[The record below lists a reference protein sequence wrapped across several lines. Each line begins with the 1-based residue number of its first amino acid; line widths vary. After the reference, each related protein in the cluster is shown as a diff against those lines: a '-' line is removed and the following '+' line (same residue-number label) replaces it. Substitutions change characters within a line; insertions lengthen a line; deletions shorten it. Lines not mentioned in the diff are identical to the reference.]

1 MSNIIE
7 IKVEELNALPATK
20 IVENE
25 NVQTKFIQMY
35 NAIWGSQMGNRFT
48 TRKYLISRRFFVRIL
63 RWLNVVRCHC
73 LVASSIW
80 L

>member
-35 NAIWGSQMGNRFT
+35 NAIWVPPFPSSDGRTNISQGSIQFSEGST
-48 TRKYLISRRFFVRIL
+48 
-63 RWLNVVRCHC
+63 
-73 LVASSIW
+73 
-80 L
+80 